1 MRILAVPFALSA
13 LLAGSTA
20 LFADQIPYPGGGQIL
35 TNTPIYATGTT
46 TTVYFY
52 GFSAGDRDNV
62 NIIDVTHPAQT
73 GSIFPNQSTTIGS
86 SASIAT
92 SIGDVLVVEIL
103 NASSGKDYYSETGAG
118 PAGFTASADGN
129 NHAYVTGYS
138 GGTIGIAGTVIP
150 GLFIGME
157 DLDSTNGV
165 DWDYNDD
172 QFVLTGVSATPVTTT
187 SPVPEPGSIALLG
200 TGLIGMAGMVRRRFG
215 PR

>member
-1 MRILAVPFALSA
+1 MRALAVPFALSA

-20 LFADQIPYPGGGQIL
+20 MFADQIPYPGGGQIL

-52 GFSAGDRDNV
+52 GFSAGDTDDI
-62 NIIDVTHPAQT
+62 NIIDLTNPAQT
-73 GSIFPNQSTTIGS
+73 GSIFQNQTTTVGT

-92 SIGDVLVVEIL
+92 SIGDQLVVEIL
-103 NASSGKDYYSETGAG
+103 NVSTGKNYYSETGSG
-118 PAGFTASADGN
+118 PAGFAASSDGDQ
-129 NHAYVTGYS
+129 HAYVTGFS
-138 GGTIGIAGTVIP
+138 GGPIGIAGTVIP

-172 QFVLTGVSATPVTTT
+172 QLVLTGVSITPSSTN

-200 TGLIGMAGMVRRRFG
+200 TGLLGMAGMVRRRFA